1 MHEVASS
8 SWDSSNT
15 RYGPPM
21 RTLAVLAALVAC
33 STPTTRAVPTPP
45 PSPTPVTPVAMPVP
59 DPGPPGLRLPG
70 DVKPLL
76 YRLELT
82 IVPEDKTA
90 RGKVS
95 IDAQVT
101 KPTWV
106 IWLDATELAI
116 ERATIDGR
124 PARVIPGG
132 DDYVGLSTGGELPVG
147 PVVIQLEWTAAI
159 DHDKSRGIYAEKEGA
174 DTYAYSFFEPID
186 ARRAFPCF
194 DEPSYKVPWQLT
206 FHVKADHVAL
216 ANAPVVSETPEAN
229 GMKKVELAVS
239 KPLPS
244 YLVAFVVGPFELVD
258 GGTAGRAN
266 TPIRFII
273 PKGRSG
279 ELGYAKSVTPRVVT
293 ALEDYFGMAYPYL
306 KLDVAVVPR
315 FWGTMEHPGIV
326 AMGQPLTLIRPDQAT
341 RSRKERYTNILA
353 HELAHYWFG
362 DYVTLAWWDDTWLN
376 EAAGE
381 WLDLAITD
389 AAEPGWNILDQR
401 VDRALGAMEADE
413 TLSTKS
419 IRQPVTTRE
428 QIESSFDGAITYLKG
443 STVLR
448 MFELSL
454 GADNWRDFI
463 RGYMA
468 AHAWGNATAD
478 DLFAAVRQQ
487 LGAEVEA
494 GLRSFIEQ
502 PGVPRISAAVSCA
515 GTPKL
520 ALHQQRSLP
529 AGVVDPVA
537 RLWSVPVCV
546 RYGDAKTTHR
556 TCTTLTTADGELALE
571 GACPTWTLLNAEGTG
586 YYRSTIDAKLASQ
599 LLMPTS
605 ALARIAKLSAA
616 EKMMLVADVRA
627 AVDRDELSI
636 DTALALAPLLSR
648 DPDERIART
657 AFTASE
663 LNTAGL
669 DDALFANYVRYYLAT
684 YKPLATKLG
693 WKRGAA
699 DSDDRHRLRQNA
711 LGAAYYD
718 PALAKQA
725 TKLALAW
732 LDDREAVDDDL
743 VGPVFLAAT
752 HHGDA
757 ALFDRVLATA
767 KAPRDR
773 NEKQRVLGALGG
785 FTDPALVARALALTL
800 GTDFDLRDSLS
811 ILYSVVGA
819 RETRSLGLA
828 FVESHVDE
836 LLRRLRDDESS
847 WFLAYLAGLPCD
859 QASYDRVNALV
870 QIRAKK
876 IGGAEIAVTRALEAS
891 RQCIANSQRQLPAL
905 KAFLR

>member
-1 MHEVASS
+1 
-8 SWDSSNT
+8 
-15 RYGPPM
+15 
-21 RTLAVLAALVAC
+21 
-33 STPTTRAVPTPP
+33 
-45 PSPTPVTPVAMPVP
+45 MPVP

-70 DVKPLL
+70 DVKPSR
-76 YRLELT
+76 YRLDLT
-82 IVPEDKTA
+82 IVPEAQTA
-90 RGKVS
+90 RGSVA
-95 IDAQVT
+95 IEAQVM

-106 IWLDATELAI
+106 IWLDATELTI
-116 ERATIDGR
+116 GHATIGGR

-132 DDYVGLSTGGELPVG
+132 ADYIGLSVGSELPVG
-147 PVVIQLEWTAAI
+147 PVVITVEWTAPI
-159 DHDKSRGIYAEKEGA
+159 DHTKSRGIYSEKEGA

-216 ANAPVVSETPEAN
+216 ANAPVVSEAPEGN
-229 GMKKVELAVS
+229 GMKKVVLAES

-273 PKGRSG
+273 PKGRG
-279 ELGYAKSVTPRVVT
+279 AELGYAKSITPRVVT
-293 ALEDYFGMAYPYL
+293 ALEDYFDMAYPYI

-341 RSRKERYTNILA
+341 RSRKERYTNILE

-376 EAAGE
+376 EALGE
-381 WLDLAITD
+381 WMDLIITD
-389 AAEPGWNILDQR
+389 AAEPGWKVLDQR
-401 VDRALGAMEADE
+401 IRRATEAMDADE

-419 IRQPVTTRE
+419 IRQAVTTRE

-448 MFELSL
+448 MYELSI
-454 GADNWRDFI
+454 GAERWRAFI
-463 RGYMA
+463 RSYMA

-478 DLFAAVRQQ
+478 DLFAAVRTQ
-487 LGAEVEA
+487 LGAENEA

-502 PGVPRISAAVSCA
+502 PGVPRISATLSCT
-515 GTPKL
+515 GSPKL

-537 RLWSVPVCV
+537 RRWSVPVCV

-556 TCTTLTTADGELALE
+556 ACTTLAATDGELALD
-571 GACPTWTLLNAEGTG
+571 GPCPTWTVLNADGTG
-586 YYRSTIDAKLASQ
+586 YYRSVVDPKLATD
-599 LLMPTS
+599 LLTPRS
-605 ALARIAKLSAA
+605 AVARIAKLTAA

-636 DTALALAPLLSR
+636 DKALALAPLLAR

-663 LNTAGL
+663 LRKDGL
-669 DDALFANYVRYYLAT
+669 DDALFAKFNRFYLAT

-693 WKRGAA
+693 WKRGAT
-699 DSDDRHRLRQNA
+699 DSDDRQQLRQAA
-711 LGAAYYD
+711 LTTAYYD

-725 TKLALAW
+725 TKLTLAW
-732 LDDREAVDDDL
+732 LDDRTAIDDDL
-743 VGPVFLAAT
+743 VSVVLLAAT

-757 ALFDRVLATA
+757 DLFDRLLVAART
-767 KAPRDR
+767 PRDR
-773 NEKQRVLGALGG
+773 NEKQRLLASLGG
-785 FTDPALVARALALTL
+785 FTDPAIVARALGLTL
-800 GTDFDLRDSLS
+800 STDFDLRDSLG
-811 ILYSVVGA
+811 ILYSVVGG
-819 RETRSLGLA
+819 RETRTLGLA
-828 FVESHVDE
+828 FIEAHLDE
-836 LLRRLRDDESS
+836 LLARLRDDESS
-847 WFLAYLAGLPCD
+847 WLLEFFSGVGCD
-859 QASYDRVNALV
+859 QATYDRVVPIVAA
-870 QIRAKK
+870 RAKK
-876 IGGAEIAVTRALEAS
+876 IGGAELAVTRALEAS